1 MSNYSNPEEHL
12 VKLTPD
18 LRNLGTEGSLDT
30 SILNGVSLQRT
41 MNMIQVESN
50 QGEIKIIGNR
60 KDGTNYD
67 NVVVSPYEQ
76 GWTSIID
83 TAYLYPNEDINVILP
98 TFRSASPTIVENG
111 SDIIFTDINHLYDFY
126 EAVFNQTA
134 VSQPVG
140 NVGFSLGVGTKLQD
154 LGVTL
159 NLKLQNGLTIV
170 TWTLVKQLYSQN
182 SLAVGG
188 DSPKGTVGYVTT
200 YCDWDQSGKQ
210 DPTNL
215 IPGDIGFYY
224 GDPLR
229 VRTNPVTI

>member
-1 MSNYSNPEEHL
+1 MPNYSDPAKYT
-12 VKLTPD
+12 VKLNPN

-41 MNMIQVESN
+41 INMIQVESN
-50 QGEIKIIGNR
+50 EGEIKIVGNI

-67 NVVVSPYEQ
+67 NIVVSPYEQ

-83 TAYLYPNEDINVILP
+83 TAYLYPNADINVALP
-98 TFRSASPTIVENG
+98 TFRSASPAIVETDT
-111 SDIIFTDINHLYDFY
+111 DIIFTDINHLHDFY

-154 LGVTL
+154 LGMTL

-170 TWTLVKQLYSQN
+170 KWTLVKQLNSQTT
-182 SLAVGG
+182 LAVGG
-188 DSPKGTVGYVTT
+188 DSPEGTIGYVTT
-200 YCDWDQSGKQ
+200 YCDWDQDGKQ
-210 DPTNL
+210 DPTSL

-229 VRTNPVTI
+229 VRTNPIAI